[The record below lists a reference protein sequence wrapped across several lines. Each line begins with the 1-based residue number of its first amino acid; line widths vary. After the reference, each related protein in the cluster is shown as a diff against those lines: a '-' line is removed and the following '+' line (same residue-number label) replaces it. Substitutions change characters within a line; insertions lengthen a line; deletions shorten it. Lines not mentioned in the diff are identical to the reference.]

1 MRKYYYFCYQ
11 TDKGFGD
18 GMIQTD
24 GVGFPLSTIV
34 SKLHKQTGKIP
45 TISNWKEISHD
56 EYVKTQKLYEELGNK
71 MIEC

>member
-1 MRKYYYFCYQ
+1 
-11 TDKGFGD
+11 
-18 GMIQTD
+18 MIQTD

-45 TISNWKEISHD
+45 TISNWKDISHD